1 MVLTDNGHVNRILSW
16 ESREMRHTKVGPSG
30 GVRQDVTMAENR
42 VDETAALPRSCQI
55 FGKSEIIFEQG
66 SSGSEMYLINRGRVL
81 LSVRQDET
89 QQVPLVVLNPGDF
102 FGEMALVDDSPRS
115 ATASAVEDNTELIVM
130 DRARFLFMVRQQ
142 PEFALS
148 LMHTLCR
155 RLREMDK
162 RLPTEGISP

>member
-1 MVLTDNGHVNRILSW
+1 MA
-16 ESREMRHTKVGPSG
+16 
-30 GVRQDVTMAENR
+30 QDKA
-42 VDETAALPRSCQI
+42 DEAAALPRFRQRYR
-55 FGKSEIIFEQG
+55 KSEVIFEEG
-66 SSGSEMYLINRGRVL
+66 SIGSEMYLIHSGRVL
-81 LSVRQDET
+81 LSGRQDET

-115 ATASAVEDNTELIVM
+115 ATASAVEDDTELIVI

-155 RLREMDK
+155 RLRDMDK
-162 RLPTEGISP
+162 RLPPEGASL

>member
-1 MVLTDNGHVNRILSW
+1 MIFQCDPNVKGAHFRS
-16 ESREMRHTKVGPSG
+16 ERYQGSKSG
-30 GVRQDVTMAENR
+30 VSHRVEQDMPMEDYT
-42 VDETAALPRSCQI
+42 VDETGALGKFRQRYH
-55 FGKSEIIFEQG
+55 KSEVIFEEG
-66 SSGSEMYLINRGRVL
+66 STGGEMYLLHSGRVL

-115 ATASAVEDNTELIVM
+115 ATASAADDDTELIVM

-155 RLREMDK
+155 RLRDMDK
-162 RLPTEGISP
+162 RLPPEGASQ

>member
-1 MVLTDNGHVNRILSW
+1 VTEN
-16 ESREMRHTKVGPSG
+16 KVD
-30 GVRQDVTMAENR
+30 Q
-42 VDETAALPRSCQI
+42 TAALSKFRQSYR
-55 FGKSEIIFEQG
+55 KSEVIFKEG
-66 SSGSEMYLINRGRVL
+66 SIGSEMYLIYSGRVL
-81 LSVRQDET
+81 LSVKQNET
-89 QQVPLVVLNPGDF
+89 QEVPLAVFNPGDF

-115 ATASAVEDNTELIVM
+115 ATASAVEDDTELIVM

-155 RLREMDK
+155 RLRDMDK

>member
-1 MVLTDNGHVNRILSW
+1 MPHS
-16 ESREMRHTKVGPSG
+16 KVGPSDG
-30 GVRQDVTMAENR
+30 ARQDMTMAEDR
-42 VDETAALPRSCQI
+42 ADATAALPKSRQRY
-55 FGKSEIIFEQG
+55 GKSEIIFEQG
-66 SSGSEMYLINRGRVL
+66 STGSEMYLIHRGRVL

-115 ATASAVEDNTELIVM
+115 ATASAVEDDTELIVM

-155 RLREMDK
+155 RLRDMDK
-162 RLPTEGISP
+162 RLPPEGTSP